1 MSRKNKQ
8 KQGCMNAGGDINGS
22 SIKLNKSNQNI
33 INKEK
38 RIDLYKEEY
47 KLDWANPENSDAL
60 LYTRLPNINDRPMLE
75 KYYHL
80 LVKNPLEEFS
90 QQLTFIAYVANRRNG
105 SKYFVITNI
114 LDEYGRLVSM
124 HCVVKCPELSEY
136 KNKLI
141 KFKGCVYRYIGEDE
155 YRGDKLIKKGEAKY
169 GISINSNSIDQ
180 IYEKDHDIIEL
191 IWNKISEENP
201 NYNISLRDV
210 SDKYNKLNLS
220 EKQQVFESIT
230 YLLDMISFKMFGT
243 TNMITPTI
251 LSMFLMRDD
260 IYNETIINS
269 KLRHLN
275 ILYTLVAEYIV
286 EIVPETY
293 EEMYKIITYVVMNYL
308 GYDLNKP
315 NDKEKFYDMVKD
327 LGVTKTNAD
336 HYKENVRQ
344 NVGGFKK
351 LIEFIPEHLRT
362 KPGEIH
368 RKGLEQFV
376 KRLLFDGNM
385 DIYEIN

>member
-1 MSRKNKQ
+1 MSRRNKNNIEQGNITFNGNDNKNTIKQ
-8 KQGCMNAGGDINGS
+8 
-22 SIKLNKSNQNI
+22 NKQNI

-38 RIDLYKEEY
+38 HIDLYKEEY
-47 KLDWANPENSDAL
+47 KLGWANPENSDAL

-90 QQLTFIAYVANRRNG
+90 QQLTFIAYVACRKNKN
-105 SKYFVITNI
+105 FIITNVV
-114 LDEYGRLVSM
+114 DEYGRLVSM
-124 HCVVKCPELSEY
+124 HCVVKCSELSEY
-136 KNKLI
+136 KNKLVR
-141 KFKGCVYRYIGEDE
+141 FKGCVYRYPGEDE
-155 YRGDKLIKKGEAKY
+155 YRGDELIKKGEAKY
-169 GISINSNSIDQ
+169 GISIIQNTIEQ
-180 IYEKDHDIIEL
+180 VYEKDHDIVEL
-191 IWNKISEENP
+191 IWNKVSEENP
-201 NYNISLRDV
+201 NYNISLREV
-210 SDKYNKLNLS
+210 SDSYNKLNLS
-220 EKQQVFESIT
+220 EKQQVFESIE
-230 YLLDMISFKMFGT
+230 YLLDMISYKMFGIS
-243 TNMITPTI
+243 NMITPTI

-275 ILYTLVAEYIV
+275 ILYTLVAEYII

>member
-8 KQGCMNAGGDINGS
+8 KQGCMIAGGDINGS

-80 LVKNPLEEFS
+80 LVKNPLDEFS
-90 QQLTFIAYVANRRNG
+90 QQLTFIAYVACRKNKN
-105 SKYFVITNI
+105 FIITNVV
-114 LDEYGRLVSM
+114 DEYGRLVSM
-124 HCVVKCPELSEY
+124 HCVVKCSELSEY
-136 KNKLI
+136 KNKLVR
-141 KFKGCVYRYIGEDE
+141 FKGCVYRYPGEDE
-155 YRGDKLIKKGEAKY
+155 YRGDKLVKKGEAKY

-201 NYNISLRDV
+201 NYNISLREV
-210 SDKYNKLNLS
+210 SDSYNKLNLS
-220 EKQQVFESIT
+220 EKQQVFESIE
-230 YLLDMISFKMFGT
+230 YLLDMISYKMFGIS
-243 TNMITPTI
+243 NMITPTI

-275 ILYTLVAEYIV
+275 ILYTLVAEYII